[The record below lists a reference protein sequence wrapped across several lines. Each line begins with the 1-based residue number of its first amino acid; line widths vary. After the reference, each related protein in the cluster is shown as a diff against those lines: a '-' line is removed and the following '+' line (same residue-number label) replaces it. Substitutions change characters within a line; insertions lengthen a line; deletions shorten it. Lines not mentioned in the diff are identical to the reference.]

1 MVLALDPG
9 PVYEGL
15 AVSGQ
20 SREGASDVTVNLHN
34 LQAKRDIDNGLDKHG
49 KPEAVLRV
57 RDVSPES
64 ECFRPDHGF
73 RVDKIPDPD
82 PQLRI

>member
-34 LQAKRDIDNGLDKHG
+34 LQAKRDIDYGLDEYG

-57 RDVSPES
+57 WDFSPGS
-64 ECFRPDHGF
+64 
-73 RVDKIPDPD
+73 
-82 PQLRI
+82 RIRIFPY

>member
-1 MVLALDPG
+1 VVLTLDPG

-34 LQAKRDIDNGLDKHG
+34 LQAKRSIDTGFGKYG

-57 RDVSPES
+57 RDVSSGSRIRMFPS
-64 ECFRPDHGF
+64 RSRIHG
-73 RVDKIPDPD
+73 
-82 PQLRI
+82 

>member
-1 MVLALDPG
+1 MVLTLDPG

-34 LQAKRDIDNGLDKHG
+34 LQAKKKKKRDIDYGLDKHG

-57 RDVSPES
+57 RDVSPRS
-64 ECFRPDHGF
+64 
-73 RVDKIPDPD
+73 
-82 PQLRI
+82 RIRMFPSRSRIQG

>member
-1 MVLALDPG
+1 MQTSSSEVTNKLSHLHFLVVGEPVVLALDPG

-34 LQAKRDIDNGLDKHG
+34 LQAKKDTYRLW
-49 KPEAVLRV
+49 P
-57 RDVSPES
+57 
-64 ECFRPDHGF
+64 
-73 RVDKIPDPD
+73 
-82 PQLRI
+82 

>member
-1 MVLALDPG
+1 MVLALDPS

-20 SREGASDVTVNLHN
+20 SREGACDVTVNLHN
-34 LQAKRDIDNGLDKHG
+34 LQAKRDIDYGLDKHG

-57 RDVSPES
+57 RDVSPGS
-64 ECFRPDHGF
+64 
-73 RVDKIPDPD
+73 
-82 PQLRI
+82 RI